1 MRCQLSLRL
10 FNQNAFPGYFP
21 PRRTKCWSAHR
32 LYRGPMTSPFS
43 KKKKKKKQGW
53 GRWLGPCKNDQRREL
68 TNVQK
73 TSHEH
78 NVRKTSH
85 EHNVRKASHEHNK
98 DPRNSKVQTLHHGC
112 ILKRYIY
119 DSVGTNTS
127 LSQRWGGSHGRVVK
141 YTHLPTALT
150 WPDRQVAGPNL
161 S

>member
-1 MRCQLSLRL
+1 MCRHYQRSMHCQLSLRL
-10 FNQNAFPGYFP
+10 FNKMRFQTSSPYAAQNVDQLIDCTGAPWHP
-21 PRRTKCWSAHR
+21 PSQ
-32 LYRGPMTSPFS
+32 
-43 KKKKKKKQGW
+43 KKKKKKKGGGGGDS
-53 GRWLGPCKNDQRREL
+53 GRAKNDQQREL
-68 TNVQK
+68 T
-73 TSHEH
+73 

-85 EHNVRKASHEHNK
+85 EHNK
-98 DPRNSKVQTLHHGC
+98 DPSNSKVQTLHHGC

-150 WPDRQVAGPNL
+150 WPDRQVARSNL